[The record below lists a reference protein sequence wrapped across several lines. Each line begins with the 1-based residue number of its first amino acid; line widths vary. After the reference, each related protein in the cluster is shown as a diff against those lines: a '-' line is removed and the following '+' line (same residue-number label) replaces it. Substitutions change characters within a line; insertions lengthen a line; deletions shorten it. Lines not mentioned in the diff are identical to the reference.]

1 MSYRALEYF
10 KDLKDNGYEYHTGD
24 TFPRVGYKPSESRL
38 AELLSD
44 KNKRGRAMI
53 EQIKAKAKAPTEPE
67 PAPAPKKAPAKKR
80 AKKNAE

>member
-53 EQIKAKAKAPTEPE
+53 ELVKAKAKTEPE

>member
-24 TFPRVGYKPSESRL
+24 KYPRVGYKPSESRL
-38 AELLSD
+38 AELLSN

-53 EQIKAKAKAPTEPE
+53 ELVKAKAKTEPE